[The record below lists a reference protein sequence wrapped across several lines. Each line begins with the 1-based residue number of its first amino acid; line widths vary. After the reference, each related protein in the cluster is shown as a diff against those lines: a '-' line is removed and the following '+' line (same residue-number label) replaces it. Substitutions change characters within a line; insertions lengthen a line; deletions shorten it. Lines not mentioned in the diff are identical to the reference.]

1 MKIGGMEFYPKTP
14 RSKAPKWELSTG
26 SRVYPIEMTSLADSE
41 LFDLTQRGDRA
52 AFATLV
58 NRHKHR
64 LVNYL
69 TGMVRNRE
77 RSEELAQDVFLKL
90 YQNRGR
96 YQERGQFLPYLY
108 RIATN
113 LARSEERKRRRREFL
128 FYRFS
133 SNGNGHGEPV
143 PSPQAELL
151 NNELGTRV
159 GEAIEALPPR
169 YRSPILLREI
179 EGWSYR
185 DIAAALNCREGTVKS
200 RVHRGREQL
209 RRVLA
214 PYWNGGLE

>member
-1 MKIGGMEFYPKTP
+1 
-14 RSKAPKWELSTG
+14 
-26 SRVYPIEMTSLADSE
+26 MTSLADSE
-41 LFDLTQRGDRA
+41 LVALMQGGDRA
-52 AFATLV
+52 AFTTLV

-69 TGMVRNRE
+69 TGMMRNRE
-77 RSEELAQDVFLKL
+77 RSEELAQDVFLRL
-90 YQNRGR
+90 YQHRDR

-185 DIAAALNCREGTVKS
+185 DIAAALKCREGTVKS

>member
-1 MKIGGMEFYPKTP
+1 
-14 RSKAPKWELSTG
+14 
-26 SRVYPIEMTSLADSE
+26 MTSLADSE
-41 LFDLTQRGDRA
+41 LVALMQRGDRA

-69 TGMVRNRE
+69 TGMMRNRE

-90 YQNRGR
+90 YQHRGR
-96 YQERGQFLPYLY
+96 YRERGQFLPYLY
-108 RIATN
+108 RIVTN
-113 LARSEERKRRRREFL
+113 LARSEERKKRRREFL

-133 SNGNGHGEPV
+133 SNGNGHGELV

-151 NNELGTRV
+151 NRELGTRV
-159 GEAIEALPPR
+159 REAIEALPPR

>member
-1 MKIGGMEFYPKTP
+1 
-14 RSKAPKWELSTG
+14 
-26 SRVYPIEMTSLADSE
+26 MTSLVDAE
-41 LFDLTQRGDRA
+41 LVARMQGGDRA

-69 TGMVRNRE
+69 TGLVRDRD

-90 YQNRGR
+90 YQHRGR

-113 LARSEERKRRRREFL
+113 LARSDERKRRRREFL
-128 FYRFS
+128 LQRFS
-133 SNGNGHGEPV
+133 IDGNGHREPV
-143 PSPQAELL
+143 PSPQTELL
-151 NNELGTRV
+151 RNELGTRV
-159 GEAIEALPPR
+159 GEAIEALPLR
-169 YRSPILLREI
+169 YRSPLLLREI

-185 DIAAALNCREGTVKS
+185 DIASALECREGTVKS
-200 RVHRGREQL
+200 RVHRGRERL
-209 RRVLA
+209 RRILA

>member
-1 MKIGGMEFYPKTP
+1 MTP
-14 RSKAPKWELSTG
+14 LGDAELAARMQG
-26 SRVYPIEMTSLADSE
+26 
-41 LFDLTQRGDRA
+41 GDRA

-58 NRHKHR
+58 NRHKHK

-69 TGMVRNRE
+69 TGLMRDRD

-90 YQNRGR
+90 YQHRGR

-128 FYRFS
+128 LQKFS
-133 SNGNGHGEPV
+133 FNGNGRRELA
-143 PSPQAELL
+143 PSPQTELL
-151 NNELGTRV
+151 RNELGTRV
-159 GEAIEALPPR
+159 GKAIEALPLR
-169 YRSPILLREI
+169 YRSPLVLREI

-200 RVHRGREQL
+200 RIHRGREQL
-209 RRVLA
+209 RRVLT

>member
-1 MKIGGMEFYPKTP
+1 MKSGGENCTLKELRCETLK
-14 RSKAPKWELSTG
+14 RELSRA
-26 SRVYPIEMTSLADSE
+26 SRVYPIEMTSVGDSE
-41 LFDLTQRGDRA
+41 LVARIQRGDRA

-58 NRHKHR
+58 DRHKHR

-69 TGMVRNRE
+69 TGLVRDRD

-90 YQNRGR
+90 YQHRGR

-128 FYRFS
+128 LQTFAT
-133 SNGNGHGEPV
+133 NWNGHRELV
-143 PSPQAELL
+143 PSPQTELL
-151 NNELGTRV
+151 RNELGTRV
-159 GEAIEALPPR
+159 GEAIEALPLR
-169 YRSPILLREI
+169 YRSPLLLREI
-179 EGWSYR
+179 EGWSYH
-185 DIAAALNCREGTVKS
+185 DIAAALKCREGTVKS

>member
-1 MKIGGMEFYPKTP
+1 MTP
-14 RSKAPKWELSTG
+14 LDD
-26 SRVYPIEMTSLADSE
+26 AD
-41 LFDLTQRGDRA
+41 LVARMQGGDRA
-52 AFATLV
+52 SFATLV
-58 NRHKHR
+58 DRHKHR

-69 TGMVRNRE
+69 TGLVRDRD

-90 YQNRGR
+90 YQHRGR

-113 LARSEERKRRRREFL
+113 LARSDERKRRRREFL
-128 FYRFS
+128 LQRFTF
-133 SNGNGHGEPV
+133 NGNGHRELV
-143 PSPQAELL
+143 PSPQTELL
-151 NNELGTRV
+151 RNELGTRV
-159 GEAIEALPPR
+159 GEAIEALPLR
-169 YRSPILLREI
+169 YRSPLLLREI

-185 DIAAALNCREGTVKS
+185 DIASALECREGTVKS